1 MLAYILANT
10 DKSLSTQINVDVEY
24 TLLSRGSGVRIPPGS
39 PLRMQSLQGFIAFVV
54 TFLLSRNS
62 AIAYAD
68 SINLRNR
75 LRN

>member
-1 MLAYILANT
+1 MRFY
-10 DKSLSTQINVDVEY
+10 
-24 TLLSRGSGVRIPPGS
+24 RIPGS
-39 PLRMQSLQGFIAFVV
+39 PLRMQSLQGFIVFAV